1 MFVIWLPLI
10 QTTKNNSEWIEIN
23 KKKTG
28 KQTSLNFF
36 ENSG

>member
-23 KKKTG
+23 KKK
-28 KQTSLNFF
+28 QANRLV
-36 ENSG
+36 

>member
-23 KKKTG
+23 KKKNR
-28 KQTSLNFF
+28 QTD
-36 ENSG
+36 